1 MQNTVIIFIWRCPK
15 LIGLYWCK
23 GICENVFTQWTKI
36 HSFIYSIKATGDS
49 LSLSPLFW
57 SICSLSLFGLALSLA
72 RNESVSQPTHFACA
86 YTKKGNTHTRT
97 HIQRTRTHRK
107 WGRTFFGRFLHV
119 YTYVYSIYIYIYIL
133 ICLNTYQICHCCFY
147 CVLIIIIHTHT
158 HTDTYLFISINYI
171 FNWYYLRDVANCL
184 QRHVRWLLFHFL
196 H

>member
-1 MQNTVIIFIWRCPK
+1 MQNTLILFIWRCPK

-119 YTYVYSIYIYIYIL
+119 YTYVYSIYIHIYIL

-158 HTDTYLFISINYI
+158 HTDTY
-171 FNWYYLRDVANCL
+171 
-184 QRHVRWLLFHFL
+184 
-196 H
+196 

>member
-1 MQNTVIIFIWRCPK
+1 MPEIDWTVLMQGYLRK
-15 LIGLYWCK
+15 RLYTMN
-23 GICENVFTQWTKI
+23 EN
-36 HSFIYSIKATGDS
+36 SFIHIFHQGYRRFALTLSTFLEHLLS
-49 LSLSPLFW
+49 LSLAW
-57 SICSLSLFGLALSLA
+57 LSHLRVTRACRNQRTSLA
-72 RNESVSQPTHFACA
+72 HTQ
-86 YTKKGNTHTRT
+86 KKGNTHTRT

-119 YTYVYSIYIYIYIL
+119 YTYVYSIYIHIYIL

>member
-1 MQNTVIIFIWRCPK
+1 MPEIDWTVLMQGYLRK
-15 LIGLYWCK
+15 RLYTMN
-23 GICENVFTQWTKI
+23 EN
-36 HSFIYSIKATGDS
+36 SFIHIFHQGYRRFALTLSTFLEHL
-49 LSLSPLFW
+49 LSL
-57 SICSLSLFGLALSLA
+57 SLSLFGLALSLA

-119 YTYVYSIYIYIYIL
+119 YTYVYSIYIHIYIL

-171 FNWYYLRDVANCL
+171 FKWYYLRDVANCL